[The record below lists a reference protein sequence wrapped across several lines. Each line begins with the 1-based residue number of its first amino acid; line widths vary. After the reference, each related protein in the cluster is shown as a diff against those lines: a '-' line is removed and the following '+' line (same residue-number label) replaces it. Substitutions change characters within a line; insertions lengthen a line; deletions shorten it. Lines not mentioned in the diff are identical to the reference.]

1 MSRRP
6 SHGVSVG
13 IALLALSGACSKSD
27 LIIVTDEQTDLPRPA
42 DLLIPP
48 SSDLGM
54 ESKDLAMP
62 SDLASQYSCRGEDAP
77 GTSYKLVMNKLTLP
91 SSSGSGAFLYD
102 YDGDGRAEN
111 QLKNLISTVS
121 LAGLDIQT
129 TLQNAV
135 TSGQLINLVALKS
148 SSTDSSSCVGVS
160 LNQGKPGPTPRFDGT
175 DTFMPAMAMGS
186 PLGGTLSS
194 GRLVTT
200 DSRSLKAD
208 TEAQFSL
215 QISLGSGL
223 VTLPLRGVHVEGTL
237 QSSGSLRTMSSGVL
251 HGVVAKS
258 DIERKLMPALA
269 DQITQMINSDPY
281 SSTSQTIIGLFESKT
296 APVSVN
302 KCMTMSRCCRLSP
315 ATCVILPE
323 EVSASPIGGVIAPD
337 VEVLDAAGKW
347 KPVPGGK
354 NYNAMS
360 VGMGFTAISAWF

>member
-1 MSRRP
+1 VAV
-6 SHGVSVG
+6 GV
-13 IALLALSGACSKSD
+13 ALLTLSGACSKSD
-27 LIIVTDEQTDLPRPA
+27 LIFVSDEQMDLPKPA
-42 DLLIPP
+42 DLTGPT
-48 SSDLGM
+48 SSDMGTD
-54 ESKDLAMP
+54 SKDMASP
-62 SDLASQYSCRGEDAP
+62 SDMSSQYSCRGEDAP
-77 GTSYKLVMNKLTLP
+77 GKSYKLVMNKLTLP

-121 LAGLDIQT
+121 LAGLDVQT
-129 TLQNAV
+129 TLQDAV

-148 SSTDSSSCVGVS
+148 NATDSSSCVGVS
-160 LNQGKPGPTPRFDGT
+160 LSQGKPGPSPRFDGSDVFT
-175 DTFMPAMAMGS
+175 PASATGS

-215 QISLGSGL
+215 QLSLGRGL
-223 VTLPLRGVHVEGTL
+223 VTLPLRGVHVEGAL
-237 QSSGSLRTMSSGVL
+237 QSSGSLWKVSSGVL
-251 HGVVAKS
+251 HGAVAKA
-258 DIERKLMPALA
+258 DIERKLLPVLA
-269 DQITQMINSDPY
+269 DELTQMINSDPY
-281 SSTSQTIIGLFESKT
+281 SSTSQTVISLFESKT
-296 APVSVN
+296 DPVSVN

-323 EVSASPIGGVIAPD
+323 EVGNSPIGGVLAPD

-360 VGMGFTAISAWF
+360 VGIGFTAISASF